1 MIIFALRNFKVF
13 IRDRLAIFFS
23 FLSILIIFALYTLFL
38 NNAWASALPDN
49 VVGGQALMDGWLM
62 AGILAVVSFTTT
74 LGAFGTMV
82 DDKAKKI
89 YKDFSSSPLKRSSLV
104 GGYIISA
111 YLIGIIMSLFS
122 LLFLDLYMLI
132 RDGHILNFMQTIEV
146 IGLIL
151 LVTLANSSIVFF
163 MAIFIKSMTAFGTV
177 STVVGTLLGFLAG
190 IYMPIGNFPTG
201 VQAVIKVIPLSHAA
215 SLFRRIIMSDLT
227 DSVFLNAPI
236 EIKDS
241 FLDVMGVNFAFGDF
255 VILPWMQI
263 LYLVATAV
271 FFFGLSLIVVTF
283 RKER

>member
-23 FLSILIIFALYTLFL
+23 FLSVLIIFALYTLFL

-132 RDGHILNFMQTIEV
+132 RDGHVLNFMQTIEV

-271 FFFGLSLIVVTF
+271 FFFGLSLSVVTF

>member
-23 FLSILIIFALYTLFL
+23 FLSVLIIFALYTLFL

-111 YLIGIIMSLFS
+111 NLIGIIMSLFS

>member
-23 FLSILIIFALYTLFL
+23 FLSVLIIFALYTLFL
-38 NNAWASALPDN
+38 NNAWSSALPDG

-82 DDKAKKI
+82 EDKAKKI

-104 GGYIISA
+104 GGYILSA
-111 YLIGIIMSLFS
+111 YLIGVIMSIFS
-122 LLFLDLYMLI
+122 LVFLDLYMLI
-132 RDGHILNFMQTIEV
+132 RDGHVLDFIETLQV
-146 IGLIL
+146 LGLIL
-151 LVTLANSSIVFF
+151 LVTLANSALVFF
-163 MAIFIKSMTAFGTV
+163 IAIFIKSTTAFATV

-201 VQAVIKVIPLSHAA
+201 VQAVIKVIPLSHGA
-215 SLFRRIIMSDLT
+215 SLFRRIIMGDLT
-227 DSVFLNAPI
+227 DTVFLNAPV
-236 EIKDS
+236 EMKES
-241 FLDVMGVNFAFGDF
+241 FLDMMGVNFAFGDF

-263 LYLVATAV
+263 VYLAV
-271 FFFGLSLIVVTF
+271 TTVLFYGLSLIVVTF
-283 RKER
+283 KKEH

>member
-1 MIIFALRNFKVF
+1 VF

-23 FLSILIIFALYTLFL
+23 FLSVLIIFALYTLFL

-283 RKER
+283 RKVR

>member
-23 FLSILIIFALYTLFL
+23 FLSVLIIFALYTLFL

-263 LYLVATAV
+263 FYLVATAV

>member
-23 FLSILIIFALYTLFL
+23 FLSVLIIFALYTLFL

-111 YLIGIIMSLFS
+111 Y
-122 LLFLDLYMLI
+122 
-132 RDGHILNFMQTIEV
+132 
-146 IGLIL
+146 
-151 LVTLANSSIVFF
+151 
-163 MAIFIKSMTAFGTV
+163 
-177 STVVGTLLGFLAG
+177 
-190 IYMPIGNFPTG
+190 
-201 VQAVIKVIPLSHAA
+201 
-215 SLFRRIIMSDLT
+215 
-227 DSVFLNAPI
+227 
-236 EIKDS
+236 
-241 FLDVMGVNFAFGDF
+241 
-255 VILPWMQI
+255 
-263 LYLVATAV
+263 
-271 FFFGLSLIVVTF
+271 
-283 RKER
+283 

>member
-13 IRDRLAIFFS
+13 IRDRLSIFFS
-23 FLSILIIFALYTLFL
+23 FLSVLIIFGLYTLFL

-49 VVGGQALMDGWLM
+49 VTGGQALMDGWLM

-122 LLFLDLYMLI
+122 LVFLDLYMLI
-132 RDGHILNFMQTIEV
+132 RDGHILDFVETMQV
-146 IGLIL
+146 LGLIL
-151 LVTLANSSIVFF
+151 LVTLANSAIVFF
-163 MAIFIKSMTAFGTV
+163 ITIFIKSMTAFATI

-190 IYMPIGNFPTG
+190 IYMPVGNFPAA

-215 SLFRRIIMSDLT
+215 SLFRRIIMGDLADT
-227 DSVFLNAPI
+227 VFYGAPI
-236 EIKDS
+236 EIKNS

-255 VILPWMQI
+255 VVLPWMQI
-263 LYLVATAV
+263 VYLVATAIL
-271 FFFGLSLIVVTF
+271 FYSLSLIVVTF
-283 RKER
+283 KKER

>member
-23 FLSILIIFALYTLFL
+23 FLSVLIIFALYTLFL
-38 NNAWASALPDN
+38 NNAWSSALPDG

-82 DDKAKKI
+82 EDKAKKI

-104 GGYIISA
+104 GGYILSA
-111 YLIGIIMSLFS
+111 YLIGVIMSIFS
-122 LLFLDLYMLI
+122 LVFLDLYMLI
-132 RDGHILNFMQTIEV
+132 RDGHVLDFIETLQV
-146 IGLIL
+146 LGLIL
-151 LVTLANSSIVFF
+151 LVTLANSALVFF
-163 MAIFIKSMTAFGTV
+163 IAIFIKSTTAFATV

-201 VQAVIKVIPLSHAA
+201 VQAVIKVIPLSHGA
-215 SLFRRIIMSDLT
+215 SLFRRIIMGDLT
-227 DSVFLNAPI
+227 DTVFLNAPV
-236 EIKDS
+236 EMKES

-263 LYLVATAV
+263 VYLAV
-271 FFFGLSLIVVTF
+271 TTVLFYGLSLIVVTF
-283 RKER
+283 KKEH

>member
-23 FLSILIIFALYTLFL
+23 FLSVLIIFALYTLFL

-132 RDGHILNFMQTIEV
+132 RDGHVLNFMQTIEV